1 MSGFSGRMQ
10 AALAAA
16 AMLAAAPASAAV
28 VFSETFDG
36 ENGGASA
43 LNYNGFSQLSVTGAV
58 DLIASGA
65 YGPQCAGGAGSC
77 VDLDGTPGAGAIHTA
92 PISFGA
98 NERVDIS
105 FDLSGS
111 FRRAEA
117 DAFFTSLDF
126 GTGADIAYFG
136 YNLDGTDVIVAGSS
150 IATAQS
156 FWADIAGFDPMA
168 LRSVYF
174 VTNGGGAV
182 SVGFGT
188 TSSDNVGPVID
199 NILVSVTSVSA
210 VPEPGSWAL
219 MIAGFGLA
227 GIALRRRRDTLVSF
241 A

>member
-1 MSGFSGRMQ
+1 MIGFSGRIQ

-16 AMLAAAPASAAV
+16 TLLAMAPANAAV

-43 LNYNGFSQLSVTGAV
+43 LNYNGFSQLTVTGAV
-58 DLIASGA
+58 DLIASGV
-65 YGPQCAGGAGSC
+65 YGPQCAGGRGSC
-77 VDLDGTPGAGAIHTA
+77 VDLDGTPGAGAIYTT

-98 NERVDIS
+98 NERVDIT

-111 FRRAEA
+111 WRRAES

-136 YNLDGTDVIVAGSS
+136 YNLDGTDVVVAGSS
-150 IATAQS
+150 LATSES

-174 VTNGGGAV
+174 VTNGGGTV
-182 SVGFGT
+182 TVGFGT

-199 NILVSVTSVSA
+199 NILATVTAVSA

-227 GIALRRRRDTLVSF
+227 GIAMRRRRDALVSF